1 MVDRYPI
8 PIGEASVEFTEKN
21 SIFIGSAGPAATIDE
36 ARAFIERVSVRY
48 ADANHNAWAYLM
60 GFGPKAVYACHND
73 GEPGGTAGPPA
84 LAVLQ
89 GSGLG
94 DVAVVVTR
102 YFGGTKLGTGGLVRA
117 YSRGA
122 REAIAALPRGEKVA
136 RKRVVVSVDY
146 HFHDTFKRL
155 LEPHEAQVEDVDYGS
170 VVEFRILLPVDQ
182 IDSFAR
188 AVTEAT
194 SGTAEIRSLSEASM
208 DSD

>member
-8 PIGEASVEFTEKN
+8 PIGEASIEFTEKN
-21 SIFIGSAGPAATIDE
+21 SIFIGTAGPAATVEE
-36 ARAFIERVSVRY
+36 AREFIERVSARY
-48 ADANHNAWAYLM
+48 ADANHNAWAYLI
-60 GFGPKAVYACHND
+60 GFGPKAIYVCHND

-94 DVAVVVTR
+94 DVVVVVTR

-117 YSRGA
+117 YGRGA
-122 REAIAALPRGEKVA
+122 REAVAALARGERVA
-136 RKRVVVSVDY
+136 GMRVAVSVDY

-155 LEPHEAQVEDVDYGS
+155 LEPHEAQIEDVDYS
-170 VVEFRILLPVDQ
+170 AVVEFRILLPVDR
-182 IDSFAR
+182 IDSFAQ
-188 AVTEAT
+188 AITEAT
-194 SGTAEIRSLSEASM
+194 SGTAEIHSLSEESM